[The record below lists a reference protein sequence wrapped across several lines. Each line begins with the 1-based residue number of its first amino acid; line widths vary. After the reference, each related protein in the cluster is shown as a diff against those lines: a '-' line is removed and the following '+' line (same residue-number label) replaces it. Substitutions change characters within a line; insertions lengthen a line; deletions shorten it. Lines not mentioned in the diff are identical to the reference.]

1 MSDII
6 AIYGSPR
13 RNGNTAT
20 LLKHA
25 VSGAIHAGAVVEEFV
40 LRDLKISPCMEIY
53 HCKKN
58 GECAI
63 KDDFQK
69 IINEIIKA
77 QGLLIASPIFFYAVS
92 AHTKAFMDRCQSA
105 WVKKHWVN
113 KGTKSS
119 LNISKKGI
127 FISVGATQGKK
138 LFDGAILSMRYF
150 METLDITLIKSICY
164 RGLDHEGDILKHQDY
179 LNNAYEV
186 GYNLAK
192 IVLKEKLQ

>member
-1 MSDII
+1 MSDIV

-20 LLKHA
+20 LLKQA

-53 HCKKN
+53 QCKRN

-69 IINEIIKA
+69 IINEIMKA
-77 QGLLIASPIFFYAVS
+77 RGLLIASPIFFYAVS
-92 AHTKAFMDRCQSA
+92 AHTKAFMDRCQSL

-113 KGTKSS
+113 KGNKSS
-119 LNISKKGI
+119 SNIRKKGI

-150 METLDITLIKSICY
+150 MESLDIKLIKSVCY
-164 RGLDHEGDILKHQDY
+164 RGIGHEGDILKYQDY
-179 LNNAYEV
+179 LNNAYAV
-186 GYNLAK
+186 GYDLAK
-192 IVLKEKLQ
+192 TVFKEKLQ